1 MDLQQFKLEGS
12 RCFHLDVPGALLLVG
27 ERLTMPG
34 GSCSK
39 LRKVKSIA
47 CEHLVMHACR
57 WLAMADGCA
66 VTALCMVSTPWFM
79 WTMPR

>member
-27 ERLTMPG
+27 ERQQMRPT

-39 LRKVKSIA
+39 LRKVRAGSSSRFLRKLNLHIA
-47 CEHLVMHACR
+47 CMS
-57 WLAMADGCA
+57 GA
-66 VTALCMVSTPWFM
+66 VANSVE
-79 WTMPR
+79 R